1 MIYIDD
7 HIEEMDLEQA
17 LAEVSAQRREKALR
31 FRHEAGR
38 RQSVAAYRLLQRALR
53 EEYGITEPQ
62 ELAIGE
68 HGKPTLKDHP
78 EIHFSLSHCRV
89 AVACAVSDRPVGIDI
104 ESIRSYRPELAAY
117 VLSEADLQEVM
128 QAERPDVEFIK
139 RWTQKEAFLKLTGQ
153 GISNEMK
160 HLDMSGTESHTEV
173 NLEVGYAWTVC
184 NYIKI

>member
-7 HIEEMDLEQA
+7 HIEEMDLEQV
-17 LAEVSAQRREKALR
+17 LAEVSVQRREKALR

-62 ELAIGE
+62 ELAFGE
-68 HGKPTLKDHP
+68 HGKPILKVHP

-89 AVACAVSDRPVGIDI
+89 AVACAVSERPVGIDI
-104 ESIRSYRPELAAY
+104 ESIRSYREELAAY

-160 HLDMSGTESHTEV
+160 HLDMSGTESRTEV
-173 NLEVGYAWTVC
+173 NLQGGYVWTVT
-184 NYIKI
+184 NFAVL